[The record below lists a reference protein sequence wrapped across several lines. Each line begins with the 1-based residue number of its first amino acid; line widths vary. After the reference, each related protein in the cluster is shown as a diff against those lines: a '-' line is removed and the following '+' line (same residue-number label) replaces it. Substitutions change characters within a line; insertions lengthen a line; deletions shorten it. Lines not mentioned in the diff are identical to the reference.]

1 MTFQQLSQMLKARLG
16 EAARRVPTRALPNW
30 LVHMGAL
37 VDRSLKS
44 ILPELGKPK
53 AATSDKARR
62 LLGWSPR
69 PNSDAVVATAE
80 SLIQLGLLPQSSRAV
95 NESK

>member
-1 MTFQQLSQMLKARLG
+1 
-16 EAARRVPTRALPNW
+16 
-30 LVHMGAL
+30 